1 MRAIAEGG
9 RHVSRRPNL
18 RLCPAD
24 ATVQAPPRFDCR
36 LDPLLPDLL
45 PLATIPAAD
54 VEALLDVAFGRER
67 HGRTAYRVR
76 AGLSPIDGLS
86 FGKVEDGRLV
96 GCIQCWPVQLDCDD
110 ASVLPLVMVGPVA
123 VTPERQGTGI
133 GHRLMQRA
141 MAAAGDDAALM
152 LVGDAPYYQRFGF
165 TAERTGGWRMPGP
178 YEQARLLARGDV
190 PLRSGILAPRVA
202 LAA

>member
-1 MRAIAEGG
+1 M
-9 RHVSRRPNL
+9 
-18 RLCPAD
+18 
-24 ATVQAPPRFDCR
+24 
-36 LDPLLPDLL
+36 PDLL
-45 PLATIPAAD
+45 PLTAIPAAD
-54 VEALLDVAFGRER
+54 VEALLDLAFGSDR

-76 AGLSPIDGLS
+76 VGLSPIDGLS
-86 FGKVEDGRLV
+86 FARVEDGQLV
-96 GCIQCWPVQLDCDD
+96 GCIQCWPVQLNCDD
-110 ASVLPLVMVGPVA
+110 GGTLPLVMVGPVA

-133 GHRLMQRA
+133 GHQLMQRA
-141 MAAAGDDAALM
+141 IAAAGDGAPLM

-178 YEQARLLARGDV
+178 YDQARLLARGDV